1 MGQLAH
7 REKSAALFLSIV
19 SLKIKIYVSERQA
32 NYNPG
37 NPARFYKLF
46 ICQELFADD

>member
-7 REKSAALFLSIV
+7 REESAALFLSIV
-19 SLKIKIYVSERQA
+19 SSHSKLYVSERQA

-37 NPARFYKLF
+37 NWARFCKLF
-46 ICQELFADD
+46 VCQELFADD